1 VSNAFIPPETVPIG
15 ALHVQDGEKILGTHI
30 FPLRLLGWPFELT
43 NAIEITRS
51 YITPFDDL
59 EVLVTRMGGLFVRAM
74 RASKAV
80 GTTSNRTA
88 GPFSPMRA
96 PRWGMAS

>member
-51 YITPFDDL
+51 YITL
-59 EVLVTRMGGLFVRAM
+59 LMT
-74 RASKAV
+74 SKSLLHGWADC
-80 GTTSNRTA
+80 SSA
-88 GPFSPMRA
+88 L
-96 PRWGMAS
+96 